1 MTRTDAGTTAPGSA
15 GSGTTEPGS
24 PGSGTTTPG
33 AAGSGTVEPGSTG
46 SGTAAT
52 GARRPVV
59 GGVLA
64 VLRSRWV
71 RWGFLAVALG
81 LAVWYVLGNREALA
95 RAATDLSGT
104 EVVLVVVLGVL
115 YVWCTLLA
123 WRVVLADL
131 GSPLSLRSAVAVF
144 GVSQLGKYVP
154 GGVWN
159 VVAAAEVGAGHG
171 VPRSRSAASMLV
183 AVAVSVASGA
193 AVGAV
198 ALPFVSAG
206 ALGAWSWVVW
216 AAPAV
221 VLVLAPPVLNRLI
234 GTAVRLTGRAAP
246 ERPMT
251 WGGLARAAAWSVAG
265 WLVAGLQLWVLC
277 TGLGLPLTVRT
288 FALAA
293 GGWALAWT
301 AGFLFVVAPAGAGV
315 RELVLAAVLAGALPA
330 PAAALAVLVS
340 RVVLTLV
347 DLAFAGAGLL
357 NRKQG

>member
-1 MTRTDAGTTAPGSA
+1 MK
-15 GSGTTEPGS
+15 
-24 PGSGTTTPG
+24 
-33 AAGSGTVEPGSTG
+33 
-46 SGTAAT
+46 
-52 GARRPVV
+52 
-59 GGVLA
+59 
-64 VLRSRWV
+64 VLRSPWV
-71 RWGFLAVALG
+71 RWGFLGTALA
-81 LAVWYVLGNREALA
+81 LAVWYVLGNRAALT
-95 RAATDLSGT
+95 RAAADLSATDL
-104 EVVLVVVLGVL
+104 LVVVALGAL

-123 WRVVLADL
+123 WRAVLADL
-131 GSPLSLRSAVAVF
+131 GSPLGLRRAVAVF
-144 GVSQLGKYVP
+144 GISQLGKYVP

-159 VVAAAEVGAGHG
+159 IVAAAEVGAGHD

-198 ALPFVSAG
+198 ALPFVSAD

-221 VLVLAPPVLNRLI
+221 VVVLAPPVLNRLI
-234 GTAVRLTGRAAP
+234 GLAVRIARRGAL
-246 ERPMT
+246 EHPMT
-251 WGGLARAAAWSVAG
+251 WGGLGRAAAWSVAG
-265 WLVAGLQLWVLC
+265 WLVAGAQLWVLC
-277 TGLGLPLTVRT
+277 TALGLPPTART

-340 RVVLTLV
+340 RVILTVL
-347 DLAFAGAGLL
+347 DLLLAGVGLL
-357 NRKQG
+357 VTRGIRRPGADAPPLRP

>member
-1 MTRTDAGTTAPGSA
+1 MTRSGAGTTAPG
-15 GSGTTEPGS
+15 TTEPG
-24 PGSGTTTPG
+24 TTAP
-33 AAGSGTVEPGSTG
+33 A
-46 SGTAAT
+46 
-52 GARRPVV
+52 ARRSVV
-59 GGVLA
+59 HGALA

-81 LAVWYVLGNREALA
+81 LAVWYVLGTRAALA

-104 EVVLVVVLGVL
+104 EVVLVVVLGAV

-123 WRVVLADL
+123 WRAVLADL

-206 ALGAWSWVVW
+206 ALGPWSWMVW

-234 GTAVRLTGRAAP
+234 GLAVRVARRGAL
-246 ERPMT
+246 EHPMT
-251 WGGLARAAAWSVAG
+251 WGGLGRASAWSVAG

-288 FALAA
+288 FALAT

-347 DLAFAGAGLL
+347 DLAFAGVGLL
-357 NRKQG
+357 LARGSRQPG

>member
-1 MTRTDAGTTAPGSA
+1 MTASRAGTTTP
-15 GSGTTEPGS
+15 
-24 PGSGTTTPG
+24 GTTTPG
-33 AAGSGTVEPGSTG
+33 AGRSVVR
-46 SGTAAT
+46 
-52 GARRPVV
+52 GA
-59 GGVLA
+59 LA

-81 LAVWYVLGNREALA
+81 LAVWYVLANREALA
-95 RAATDLSGT
+95 RAARDLSGT

-123 WRVVLADL
+123 WRAVLADL

-206 ALGAWSWVVW
+206 ALEH
-216 AAPAV
+216 
-221 VLVLAPPVLNRLI
+221 RL
-234 GTAVRLTGRAAP
+234 
-246 ERPMT
+246 T

-357 NRKQG
+357 LSRQRE